1 MAIKQLSVYAE
12 NSKGSLARIT
22 KVLADANVDLRSLCI
37 ADTNEYGII
46 RIVADDTEK
55 AHNAVKA
62 AGLTSNVRNVIAIA
76 IPDEAGGLHKVLD
89 ILDKNDIDLE
99 YAYSLITGKVD
110 SAYIVLRVNDNEK
123 TETVLKQNGIKVLS
137 EEDI

>member
-37 ADTNEYGII
+37 ADTSEYGII

>member
-62 AGLTSNVRNVIAIA
+62 AGLTSNVREVIAIA